1 MSILVLSN
9 LFGRQLTD
17 SYHNCER
24 IHTGPNGWEIETVF
38 SKRKH
43 NRERSLLD
51 WAPAQEADFLAS
63 WQRAVSIRNFLVF
76 LIRNPIM
83 EFFFKKLSIRRFLI
97 EHSVNSIGFFNKKK
111 LSWHFSLNF
120 EIRKC
125 QLSNNQTTADQA
137 NVSEI
142 NIHCYSMN
150 IIHQLTLQRLILD
163 ERGKLGD

>member
-83 EFFFKKLSIRRFLI
+83 EIFFKKLSIRRFLI
-97 EHSVNSIGFFNKKK
+97 EHSVNSIGFFNKKNSVGISVWISKSGNASSAITKRLPIRRMCQK
-111 LSWHFSLNF
+111 LIF
-120 EIRKC
+120 
-125 QLSNNQTTADQA
+125 TAIQWTLF
-137 NVSEI
+137 I
-142 NIHCYSMN
+142 N
-150 IIHQLTLQRLILD
+150 
-163 ERGKLGD
+163 